1 MTVKLIDQHVSST
14 HAKNAV
20 ETILKHAR
28 KKRSEA
34 EDTELLGY
42 AEERIALQI
51 TTKRLKADK
60 TVRPHVIPLA
70 HPLVDPRKEQICL
83 ITKDPQREYKDLL
96 ETKNVKFIGRVVGV
110 TKLKGKFRGYEERR
124 QLLKENGLF
133 LVDERVAE
141 MMPKL
146 LGSMWFKAKKQP
158 TPVNLTRADLKGH
171 LERAISNTFM
181 NQNAGGTISVKVATT
196 AQTHSHVYENIC
208 KSLPEIIKHISE
220 EWDNIQSIYLTIPG
234 VSLPIWTCDLGSGE
248 GARWDWMDANKKVE
262 DAGEW
267 GGAESDDGA
276 EDVVVYKDNKKS
288 AKKRKADDVTAGVSD
303 PKPPSPSKKKKQARS
318 SEVSS
323 ANQDPKPKPAPVPA
337 VDESDIAPPP
347 KVEKIKK
354 SRRSATTSEGPS
366 PSTSTADTPSSS
378 TKKPKPVATTA
389 EVDPTPVSDAT
400 LLSDTTVSAPRT
412 KTKKRK
418 ASLANV
424 DDVPVVSL
432 ASIALDELEV
442 VAPSK
447 KRKSL
452 SMEVGVEKIVKTG
465 KHVDEG
471 NLAKKKRKSD
481 VAVDAETEP
490 PKKPTPKLKAD
501 KAKGP

>member
-14 HAKNAV
+14 HAKNAI
-20 ETILKHAR
+20 ETILRYSR
-28 KKRSEA
+28 KKRTDA

-96 ETKNVKFIGRVVGV
+96 EAKNVKFISRVVGV

-124 QLLKENGLF
+124 QLLKEHGLF

-196 AQTHSHVYENIC
+196 AQTHSQVYENIC
-208 KSLPEIIKHISE
+208 KGLPEIIKHISE
-220 EWDNIQSIYLTIPG
+220 EWDNVQSIYLTIPG
-234 VSLPIWTCDLGSGE
+234 VSLPIWTCELGAGE
-248 GARWDWMDANKKVE
+248 GARWDWMEAEKKAAE
-262 DAGEW
+262 DDAGEW
-267 GGAESDDGA
+267 GGADGSDDD
-276 EDVVVYKDNKKS
+276 EDVVVYKKEDKKTV
-288 AKKRKADDVTAGVSD
+288 KKMKAVNDIPIVEESD
-303 PKPPSPSKKKKQARS
+303 PKPSGSAQKKKTARS
-318 SEVSS
+318 SDTTPSKTQNPQLNTAPIPAAADTSPPNKSDKVKKSQKNTSTPRDLTSVLAGSPSVPSS
-323 ANQDPKPKPAPVPA
+323 SKQAKPKTT
-337 VDESDIAPPP
+337 
-347 KVEKIKK
+347 
-354 SRRSATTSEGPS
+354 TTSE
-366 PSTSTADTPSSS
+366 T
-378 TKKPKPVATTA
+378 
-389 EVDPTPVSDAT
+389 DAT
-400 LLSDTTVSAPRT
+400 LLSDTAIPP
-412 KTKKRK
+412 KPKKCK
-418 ASLANV
+418 AAAITDDALA
-424 DDVPVVSL
+424 VPL
-432 ASIALDELEV
+432 DLIALKEAA
-442 VAPSK
+442 APSK

-452 SMEVGVEKIVKTG
+452 TGPEDVDDNAKRASRDVKGAEKGSIS
-465 KHVDEG
+465 
-471 NLAKKKRKSD
+471 KKRKSD
-481 VAVDAETEP
+481 VEGEP
-490 PKKPTPKLKAD
+490 TKKTKSSKT
-501 KAKGP
+501 AKGERRTKGQ